1 MDEKLKSIPHLP
13 GSYQMYNK
21 EGIIIYVGK
30 AKDLNKR
37 VNSYFNRE
45 HTGKTKKMVSE
56 IANFEYIVAS
66 SELEAF
72 LLEFNLIKKY
82 DPKYNILLRDDKS
95 YPYIEYIKSPYPE
108 LKVSRY
114 LNIRKKDK
122 KLLFGPYPNAYAAKR
137 IVNLINR
144 LYPLKKCHTLGKSLC
159 LYYHIDECL
168 GYCVK
173 DKIDQ
178 SKIDAMEN
186 DILAF
191 LRGND
196 KIIKDKIMEKINLYN
211 EQLNF
216 EASKELKNELDYI
229 KVINEKQKM
238 EFHDFVNRDVINY
251 TFAKG
256 FLSIEIFFIRNGR
269 LLGHHSD
276 ILEAFDD
283 ETEILDNYIYKFYL
297 KHEIPKEIL
306 VPEAINRELLS
317 ALVETNFVVQKIG
330 DKKELL
336 DLVKKNSKINLENN
350 YERVSRE
357 VLKTTDANEALRKVL
372 NMDYLY
378 RIESFD
384 NSNLFGSYSVSG
396 MVVYKDGKPS
406 KNDYRKYKIS
416 VDKNDDYHTM
426 QEVLRRRFKDGS
438 EASEFPDLIIVD
450 GGKSQINAVKEVLED
465 LGLDI
470 KLCGLKKDNHHNTES
485 LLDSDLNEIKIDKH
499 SNLFHYLTQIQDEV
513 HRFSITYHRLLR
525 GKGMYESVLD
535 NIPGLGKVNR
545 IKLLNHF
552 KTITKIEKASLE
564 ELKKVVNPKLANNV
578 YDYFHND
585 IK

>member
-21 EGIIIYVGK
+21 DGIIIYVGK

-95 YPYIEYIKSPYPE
+95 YPYIEYISKPYPE

-114 LNIRKKDK
+114 LNIRKRDK
-122 KLLFGPYPNAYAAKR
+122 KMLFGPYPNAYAAKR

-144 LYPLKKCHTLGKSLC
+144 LYPLKKCHTLGKGLC
-159 LYYHIDECL
+159 LYYHINECL

-173 DKIDQ
+173 DQLDQ
-178 SKIDAMEN
+178 TKIDAMEN
-186 DILAF
+186 DILSF

-216 EASKELKNELDYI
+216 EASQELKEELEYI

-238 EFHDFVNRDVINY
+238 EFHDYVNRDVINY

-276 ILEAFDD
+276 IIEAYDD
-283 ETEILDNYIYKFYL
+283 ESEILDNYLYKFYL
-297 KHEIPKEIL
+297 KHEVPKEIL
-306 VPEAINRELLS
+306 VPDNLNIELLS
-317 ALVETNFVVQKIG
+317 NLVDANFVVPKIG
-330 DKKELL
+330 DKKSLL
-336 DLVKKNSKINLENN
+336 DLVKRNSSINLENN
-350 YERVSRE
+350 YERVSKE
-357 VLKTTDANEALRKVL
+357 LLKTTDANDELRKIL
-372 NMDYLY
+372 NMSYLY
-378 RIESFD
+378 RIESYD
-384 NSNLFGSYSVSG
+384 NSNLFGTYSVSG
-396 MVVYKDGKPS
+396 MIVYKDGKPS
-406 KNDYRKYKIS
+406 KNDYRKYKVS

-426 QEVLRRRFKDGS
+426 QEVLRRRFKEGANPED
-438 EASEFPDLIIVD
+438 FPDLIIVD
-450 GGKSQINAVKEVLED
+450 GGKNQINAVKEVLEE

-485 LLDSDLNEIKIDKH
+485 LLDSDLNEIMIDKH

-545 IKLLNHF
+545 SKLLNHF
-552 KTITKIEKASLE
+552 KTITKIENASLE
-564 ELKKVVNPKLANNV
+564 ELKKVLNERLAFNV

-585 IK
+585 TK

>member
-45 HTGKTKKMVSE
+45 HTGKTKKMVAE
-56 IANFEYIVAS
+56 IADFEYIVAS

-95 YPYIEYIKSPYPE
+95 YPYIEYVRSPYPE

-122 KLLFGPYPNAYAAKR
+122 KMLFGPYPNAYAAKR

-144 LYPLKKCHTLGKSLC
+144 LYPLKKCHTLGKNLC
-159 LYYHIDECL
+159 LYYHINECL

-178 SKIDAMEN
+178 AKIDAMES

-216 EASKELKNELDYI
+216 EASQELKNELEYI

-276 ILEAFDD
+276 IIEACDD
-283 ETEILDNYIYKFYL
+283 ESEILDNYIYKFYL

-306 VPEAINRELLS
+306 VPDGINIELLS
-317 ALVETNFVVQKIG
+317 ALVATNFVVPKIG
-330 DKKELL
+330 DKKALL
-336 DLVKKNSKINLENN
+336 DLVKRNSKINLDNN
-350 YERVSRE
+350 YERVSKE
-357 VLKTTDANEALRKVL
+357 ILKTSDANDELRKLL

-378 RIESFD
+378 RIESYD
-384 NSNLFGSYSVSG
+384 NSNLFGSFSVSG

-426 QEVLRRRFKDGS
+426 QEVLRRRFKEGS
-438 EASEFPDLIIVD
+438 DPTDFPDLIIVD
-450 GGKSQINAVKEVLED
+450 GGKNQINAVKEVLEE

-485 LLDSDLNEIKIDKH
+485 LLNSDLEEIAIDKH

-513 HRFSITYHRLLR
+513 HRFSITYHRMLR

-564 ELKKVVNPKLANNV
+564 ELKTVVNIKLANTI

-585 IK
+585 MK

>member
-95 YPYIEYIKSPYPE
+95 YPYIEYVKNPYPE

-122 KLLFGPYPNAYAAKR
+122 KTLFGPYPNAYAAKR

-144 LYPLKKCHTLGKSLC
+144 LYPLKKCNTLGKNLC
-159 LYYHIDECL
+159 LYYHINECL

-186 DILAF
+186 DILGF

-216 EASKELKNELDYI
+216 EASQELKNELEYI

-276 ILEAFDD
+276 IIEAFDD

-297 KHEIPKEIL
+297 KHEVPKEIL
-306 VPEAINRELLS
+306 VPPEINIELLS
-317 ALVETNFVVQKIG
+317 ALVETNFLVPKIG
-330 DKKELL
+330 DKKALL
-336 DLVKKNSKINLENN
+336 DLVKRNSSINLENN
-350 YERVSRE
+350 YERVSKNI
-357 VLKTTDANEALRKVL
+357 LKTTDANEELRKLL

-378 RIESFD
+378 RIESYD
-384 NSNLFGSYSVSG
+384 NSNLFGTFSVSG
-396 MVVYKDGKPS
+396 MIVYKDGKPS

-426 QEVLRRRFKDGS
+426 QEVLRRRFKEGS
-438 EASEFPDLIIVD
+438 NPSDYPELIIVD
-450 GGKSQINAVKEVLED
+450 GGKNQINAVKEVLED

-470 KLCGLKKDNHHNTES
+470 KLCGLKKDNHHNTNC
-485 LLDSDLNEIKIDKH
+485 LLNSDLEEIPIDKH

-513 HRFSITYHRLLR
+513 HRFSITYHRMLR
-525 GKGMYESVLD
+525 GKGMYESILD

-552 KTITKIEKASLE
+552 KTITRIEKASLE
-564 ELKKVVNPKLANNV
+564 ELKKVVNIKLANTI

>member
-13 GSYQMYNK
+13 GSYQMFNK
-21 EGIIIYVGK
+21 DGIIIYVGK

-95 YPYIEYIKSPYPE
+95 YPYIEYISKPYPE

-114 LNIRKKDK
+114 LNIRKRDK
-122 KLLFGPYPNAYAAKR
+122 KMLFGPYPNAYAAKR

-144 LYPLKKCHTLGKSLC
+144 LYPLKKCHTLGKNLC
-159 LYYHIDECL
+159 LYYHINECL

-178 SKIDAMEN
+178 TKIDAMEN
-186 DILAF
+186 DILSF
-191 LRGND
+191 LHGND
-196 KIIKDKIMEKINLYN
+196 KIIKDKILEKINLYN

-216 EASKELKNELDYI
+216 EASQELKNELEYI
-229 KVINEKQKM
+229 KVITEKQKM

-251 TFAKG
+251 TYAKG

-276 ILEAFDD
+276 IIEAYDD
-283 ETEILDNYIYKFYL
+283 ESEILDNYIYKFYL
-297 KHEIPKEIL
+297 KHEVPKEIL
-306 VPEAINRELLS
+306 VPDTLNTELLS
-317 ALVETNFVVQKIG
+317 NLVETNFVVPKIG
-330 DKKELL
+330 DKKSLL
-336 DLVKKNSKINLENN
+336 DLVKRNSSINLENN
-350 YERVSRE
+350 YEKVAKE
-357 VLKTTDANEALRKVL
+357 LLKTTDVNDELRKLL
-372 NMDYLY
+372 NMSYLY
-378 RIESFD
+378 RIESYD
-384 NSNLFGSYSVSG
+384 NSNLFGTYSVSG
-396 MVVYKDGKPS
+396 MIVYKDGKPS
-406 KNDYRKYKIS
+406 KNDYRKFKIS

-426 QEVLRRRFKDGS
+426 QEVLRRRFKEGS
-438 EASEFPDLIIVD
+438 NPEDFPDLIIVD
-450 GGKSQINAVKEVLED
+450 GGKNQINAVKEVLEE

-545 IKLLNHF
+545 SKLLNHF
-552 KTITKIEKASLE
+552 KTITKIENASLE
-564 ELKKVVNPKLANNV
+564 ELKKVLNERLAFNV

-585 IK
+585 TK